1 MILFLKHIG
10 IEGPETI
17 CDFFKKKKFQM
28 KELELQKGDPLPSD
42 LKNIE
47 AVVSLGGPMNV
58 YEEEKYPFL
67 AAEDKFIKKV
77 LKEEIPFLGVCL
89 GSQLLSKAAGSS
101 VGKSPVKEVGFFGV
115 DLTKQGEHDPLFH
128 GLKNKFE
135 VYQWHED
142 MFEIPKNGKLL
153 ASSPNCPHQ
162 AFRYGRNAYGLQF
175 HVEITDKT
183 IIDWTD
189 EYFKSGD
196 AFLLGKR
203 NDMLKRY
210 QEIKE
215 TFHKNSDTIYENFLT
230 IMQATK

>member
-1 MILFLKHIG
+1 MILFLKHID

-28 KELELQKGDPLPSD
+28 KELELQKGDPLPAD

-58 YEEEKYPFL
+58 YEEDKYPFL
-67 AAEDKFIKKV
+67 KEEDKFIKRI
-77 LKEEIPFLGVCL
+77 LKAEIPFLGVCL

-101 VGKSPVKEVGFFGV
+101 VGKSPVKEIGFFNVG
-115 DLTKQGEHDPLFH
+115 LTKDGEQDTLFK
-128 GLKNKFE
+128 GLYKHFE

-142 MFEIPKNGKLL
+142 MFEVPSGGTLL
-153 ASSPNCPHQ
+153 AGSSNCPHQ
-162 AFRYGRNAYGLQF
+162 AFRCGKNAYGLQF
-175 HVEITDKT
+175 HVEITEKT
-183 IIDWTD
+183 IVDWTD

-203 NDMLKRY
+203 NEMLARY

-215 TFHKNSDTIYENFLT
+215 TFHQTSDTIYENFLT
-230 IMQATK
+230 IMQTK